1 MCSGWRAL
9 LHVNFP
15 APRLAAAGLF
25 AVLAVLALPAAPEL
39 AVSIGSIE
47 SPGFQ
52 LADLRLQV
60 EDSKATLSAA
70 RLEVAGRRFSDVRVA
85 CGRFSWQSD
94 GFTCGN
100 GHLSVAGFK
109 QSLPFSLTQRSG
121 VLEAWFQPG
130 DSGQWHLVRKA
141 DESVELTVLDGHI
154 EHVQGFLP
162 LPPDWGIG
170 GRLDA
175 RVLMTPTAIS
185 GQVALSEGRFADKA
199 GTHAAEKLA
208 FKLDLEASLVR
219 SDWVWKGELD
229 WLGGEAYWQPFYG
242 KGHGQKLKAHGRLDG
257 KGRIEVTDARLHV
270 PQIGDLAGGMQ
281 WDGKTGKVLSA
292 RLESAGLD
300 LARSG
305 ELYLN
310 PILTPF
316 GVPEMSYAGHL
327 SFRLA
332 WDRQGLSAVTVGL
345 NDVALQ
351 EVRGRFAASG
361 IRGSVPWQRETKAE
375 STIAVAQAQAGA
387 FNFGAFELPLQI
399 EPRRFSVRKAEI
411 PFLDS
416 KLVIERLV
424 WRKSTKRQAW
434 EGDLA
439 LSILPVRLADLT
451 AAFGLP
457 RMSGTLSGS
466 FPHLRYREQ
475 AAYLDGSLVIQVF
488 EGRLNCTHLRLEDPF
503 GTVPRLTADIEA
515 QRINLGQMTEAFSF
529 GSITGYADAEIKG
542 LELVSWKPVQFD
554 AKIIS
559 SEGTYRKRISQRA
572 VQNISS
578 LGGAGAGAAL
588 QASFL
593 RFFGEFG
600 YDKIGITC
608 RMRHGVCEMGG
619 VEDVSSGYLLVKGG
633 GLPAIS
639 VIGYNR
645 SVDWA
650 ELVERLQAAARSNL
664 KPVVQ

>member
-1 MCSGWRAL
+1 
-9 LHVNFP
+9 
-15 APRLAAAGLF
+15 
-25 AVLAVLALPAAPEL
+25 
-39 AVSIGSIE
+39 
-47 SPGFQ
+47 
-52 LADLRLQV
+52 
-60 EDSKATLSAA
+60 
-70 RLEVAGRRFSDVRVA
+70 LEVAGRRFSDVHVA

-94 GFTCGN
+94 GFTCED
-100 GHLSVAGFK
+100 GHLTAAGFK
-109 QSLPFSLTQRSG
+109 QRLPFSLSQRSG
-121 VLEAWFQPG
+121 VLEARFQPG

-141 DESVELTVLDGHI
+141 DESVEFTVLGGRI

-175 RVLMTPTAIS
+175 RIHLTPTAIS
-185 GQVALSEGRFADKA
+185 GQVALSEGHFADKA
-199 GTHAAEKLA
+199 GAHAAEKLA
-208 FKLDLEASLVR
+208 FKLNLEASLVR
-219 SDWVWKGELD
+219 SDWVWKGEID

-242 KGHGQKLKAHGRLDG
+242 KGHGQKLKARGRLDA
-257 KGRIEVTDARLHV
+257 KGRIEVADARLHL
-270 PQIGDLAGGMQ
+270 PRIGDLAGGLQ
-281 WDGKTGKVLSA
+281 WDRKTGKMLSA

-300 LARSG
+300 LAGGG

-310 PILTPF
+310 PILTSF
-316 GVPEMSYAGHL
+316 GVPEMTYAGQF
-327 SFRLA
+327 SFQLG
-332 WDRQGLSAVTVGL
+332 WDREGLSAVAVGL
-345 NDVALQ
+345 NDVALR

-361 IRGSVPWQRETKAE
+361 IHGSVPWQRETKAE
-375 STIAVAQAQAGA
+375 SKITVAAAQAGA
-387 FNFGAFELPLQI
+387 FKFGTFELPLLI

-439 LSILPVRLADLT
+439 LSIQPVQLADLT

-457 RMSGTLSGS
+457 SMSGTLSGS

-488 EGRLNCTHLRLEDPF
+488 EGQLNCTQLRLEDPF

-554 AKIIS
+554 AKIRS
-559 SEGTYRKRISQRA
+559 SEGDYRKRISQRA

-578 LGGAGAGAAL
+578 LGGVGAGAAL

-608 RMRHGVCEMGG
+608 KMRNGVCQMGG
-619 VEDVSSGYLLVKGG
+619 VEDVSSGYLMVKGG

-650 ELVERLQAAARSNL
+650 ELVERLQGAARSNL